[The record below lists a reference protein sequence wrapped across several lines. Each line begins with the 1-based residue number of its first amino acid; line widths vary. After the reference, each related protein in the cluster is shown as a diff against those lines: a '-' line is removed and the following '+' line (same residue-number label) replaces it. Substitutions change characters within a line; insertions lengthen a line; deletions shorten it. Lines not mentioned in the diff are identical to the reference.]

1 MEQGYIL
8 VLMWRMIIKHSA
20 KGKLMGL
27 SISWMRDKLQWFWE
41 GLDKKRMANLTNY
54 RVNISETMNGFDYN
68 LISIYSSQLDI
79 YYVL

>member
-1 MEQGYIL
+1 
-8 VLMWRMIIKHSA
+8 
-20 KGKLMGL
+20 
-27 SISWMRDKLQWFWE
+27 
-41 GLDKKRMANLTNY
+41 MANLTNY